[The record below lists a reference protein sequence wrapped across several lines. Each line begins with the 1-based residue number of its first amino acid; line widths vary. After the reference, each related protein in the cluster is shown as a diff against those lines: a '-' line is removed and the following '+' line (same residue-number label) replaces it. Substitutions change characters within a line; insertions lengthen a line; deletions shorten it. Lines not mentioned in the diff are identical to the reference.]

1 MFEILRDIKKGDYVY
16 AKVPNHPHATKNGY
30 VLKHRVVVENHL
42 GRVLEDWEVV
52 HHKDG
57 NKLNND
63 ISNLEVLSQQEHARI
78 HSSKGRTYIT
88 LVCPECG
95 KEFVRELRQAYK
107 GNKRCFCSRKCNG
120 KFYKHLT
127 VA

>member
-1 MFEILRDIKKGDYVY
+1 MY

-30 VLKHRVVVENHL
+30 VLKHRVVVENYL

-63 ISNLEVLSQQEHARI
+63 ISNLEVLSKQEHARI